1 MRKKVFKYV
10 IFIIASLNLVV
21 NRRFEV
27 IYEMKII
34 KNILIIIGAVLLLNY
49 IVYLPMCVDDYI
61 REESEVYF
69 VQNAYRS
76 STLHKNSAHE
86 IKQTM
91 LPFLFALPLNR
102 KDYIFDVTNNFY
114 AIISISVYIWQLPRA
129 NISDIM
135 AMKRSNVRFYFPQP
149 DIYCSVGGSCD
160 REGYLWIIRRKLLR

>member
-1 MRKKVFKYV
+1 MFKYV

-61 REESEVYF
+61 REESEVYS

-91 LPFLFALPLNR
+91 PPFLFALPLNR
-102 KDYIFDVTNNFY
+102 KDYIFDVTNIFY
-114 AIISISVYIWQLPRA
+114 AIINISVYIWQLPRG
-129 NISDIM
+129 NIGGIM
-135 AMKRSNVRFYFPQP
+135 GKTN
-149 DIYCSVGGSCD
+149 
-160 REGYLWIIRRKLLR
+160 

>member
-1 MRKKVFKYV
+1 
-10 IFIIASLNLVV
+10 
-21 NRRFEV
+21 
-27 IYEMKII
+27 MKII

-61 REESEVYF
+61 HEESGVYS

-102 KDYIFDVTNNFY
+102 KDY
-114 AIISISVYIWQLPRA
+114 AIINISVYIWQFPRA

-135 AMKRSNVRFYFPQP
+135 V
-149 DIYCSVGGSCD
+149 
-160 REGYLWIIRRKLLR
+160 

>member
-1 MRKKVFKYV
+1 
-10 IFIIASLNLVV
+10 
-21 NRRFEV
+21 
-27 IYEMKII
+27 MKII

-61 REESEVYF
+61 REESEVYS

-91 LPFLFALPLNR
+91 PPFLFALPLNR

-114 AIISISVYIWQLPRA
+114 AIINISVYIWQLPRA
-129 NISDIM
+129 NISGIIAKNELM
-135 AMKRSNVRFYFPQP
+135 FGSISHRS
-149 DIYCSVGGSCD
+149 DIYYGVGGSCN
-160 REGYLWIIRRKLLR
+160 REGYLWTIKKK

>member
-1 MRKKVFKYV
+1 
-10 IFIIASLNLVV
+10 
-21 NRRFEV
+21 
-27 IYEMKII
+27 MKII

-61 REESEVYF
+61 REESEVYS

-114 AIISISVYIWQLPRA
+114 AIINISVYIWQLTRA

-135 AMKRSNVRFYFPQP
+135 ISNEIMFDYFRKP
-149 DIYCSVGGSCD
+149 DIYCNVGGNCN
-160 REGYLWIIRRKLLR
+160 REGYIWIIRKRLLRWLKNARIIIG

>member
-1 MRKKVFKYV
+1 MFKYV

-61 REESEVYF
+61 REESEVYS

-91 LPFLFALPLNR
+91 LPFLFVLNR

-114 AIISISVYIWQLPRA
+114 AIINISVYIWQLPRA

-135 AMKRSNVRFYFPQP
+135 A
-149 DIYCSVGGSCD
+149 
-160 REGYLWIIRRKLLR
+160 

>member
-1 MRKKVFKYV
+1 MFKYV

-61 REESEVYF
+61 REESEVYS

-114 AIISISVYIWQLPRA
+114 CNYHLQYSICAVCGKYNRTL
-129 NISDIM
+129 
-135 AMKRSNVRFYFPQP
+135 VHF
-149 DIYCSVGGSCD
+149 
-160 REGYLWIIRRKLLR
+160 LLLYH

>member
-1 MRKKVFKYV
+1 
-10 IFIIASLNLVV
+10 
-21 NRRFEV
+21 
-27 IYEMKII
+27 MKII

-61 REESEVYF
+61 REESEVYS

-91 LPFLFALPLNR
+91 PPFLFALPLNR

-114 AIISISVYIWQLPRA
+114 AIINISVYIWQFPRA
-129 NISDIM
+129 NISNIIAKNELM
-135 AMKRSNVRFYFPQP
+135 FGYISHKTH
-149 DIYCSVGGSCD
+149 IYCNVGDSCD
-160 REGYLWIIRRKLLR
+160 KEGYLWIIRKRLLK

>member
-1 MRKKVFKYV
+1 
-10 IFIIASLNLVV
+10 
-21 NRRFEV
+21 
-27 IYEMKII
+27 MKIS

-61 REESEVYF
+61 REESEVYS

-91 LPFLFALPLNR
+91 PPFLFALPLNR

-114 AIISISVYIWQLPRA
+114 AIINISVYIWQFPRA
-129 NISDIM
+129 NISNIIAKNELM
-135 AMKRSNVRFYFPQP
+135 FGYISHKTH
-149 DIYCSVGGSCD
+149 IYCNVGDSCD
-160 REGYLWIIRRKLLR
+160 KEGYLWIIRKRLSG

>member
-1 MRKKVFKYV
+1 
-10 IFIIASLNLVV
+10 
-21 NRRFEV
+21 
-27 IYEMKII
+27 MKII

-61 REESEVYF
+61 HEESGVYS

-114 AIISISVYIWQLPRA
+114 AIINISVYIWQFPRA
-129 NISDIM
+129 NISNIIAKNELM
-135 AMKRSNVRFYFPQP
+135 FGYISHKTH
-149 DIYCSVGGSCD
+149 IYCNVGDSCD
-160 REGYLWIIRRKLLR
+160 KEGYLWIIRKRLSG

>member
-1 MRKKVFKYV
+1 M
-10 IFIIASLNLVV
+10 
-21 NRRFEV
+21 
-27 IYEMKII
+27 
-34 KNILIIIGAVLLLNY
+34 LNY

-61 REESEVYF
+61 HEESGVYS

-114 AIISISVYIWQLPRA
+114 AIISISVYIWQFPRA
-129 NISDIM
+129 NISDII
-135 AMKRSNVRFYFPQP
+135 AKVN
-149 DIYCSVGGSCD
+149 
-160 REGYLWIIRRKLLR
+160 

>member
-1 MRKKVFKYV
+1 
-10 IFIIASLNLVV
+10 
-21 NRRFEV
+21 
-27 IYEMKII
+27 MKII

-61 REESEVYF
+61 REESEVYS

-91 LPFLFALPLNR
+91 PPFLFALPLNR

-114 AIISISVYIWQLPRA
+114 AIINISVYIWQFPRA
-129 NISDIM
+129 NISNIIAKNELM
-135 AMKRSNVRFYFPQP
+135 FGYISHKTH
-149 DIYCSVGGSCD
+149 IYCNVGDSCD
-160 REGYLWIIRRKLLR
+160 KEGYLWIIRRKLLRWLKNARIIIG

>member
-1 MRKKVFKYV
+1 
-10 IFIIASLNLVV
+10 
-21 NRRFEV
+21 
-27 IYEMKII
+27 MKII

-61 REESEVYF
+61 REESEVYS

-91 LPFLFALPLNR
+91 LPFLFVLPLNR

-114 AIISISVYIWQLPRA
+114 AIINISVYIWQLPRA

-135 AMKRSNVRFYFPQP
+135 A
-149 DIYCSVGGSCD
+149 
-160 REGYLWIIRRKLLR
+160 

>member
-1 MRKKVFKYV
+1 
-10 IFIIASLNLVV
+10 
-21 NRRFEV
+21 
-27 IYEMKII
+27 MKII

-61 REESEVYF
+61 REESEVYS

-102 KDYIFDVTNNFY
+102 KDYIFDVTKFLCNHKH
-114 AIISISVYIWQLPRA
+114 IGVYLA
-129 NISDIM
+129 VAKS
-135 AMKRSNVRFYFPQP
+135 KH
-149 DIYCSVGGSCD
+149 
-160 REGYLWIIRRKLLR
+160 

>member
-1 MRKKVFKYV
+1 
-10 IFIIASLNLVV
+10 
-21 NRRFEV
+21 
-27 IYEMKII
+27 MKII

-61 REESEVYF
+61 REESEVYS

-91 LPFLFALPLNR
+91 PPFLFALPLNR

-114 AIISISVYIWQLPRA
+114 AIINISVYIWQFPRV
-129 NISDIM
+129 NISNIIAKNELM
-135 AMKRSNVRFYFPQP
+135 FGYISHKTH
-149 DIYCSVGGSCD
+149 IYCNVGDSCD
-160 REGYLWIIRRKLLR
+160 KEGYLWIIRKRLSG